1 MPRGRMDRAICI
13 RRFSWYNGEKD
24 GKELVFPMLLMRPF
38 GEEYDKKRWWIGPV
52 LLFCYVLLPY
62 PVMDGLWLAAEW
74 SDRLYGFLAVDSNLD
89 LLFDLYD
96 VALCLAAIWLL
107 RRPLSQ
113 AWAGLRAYPKGRL
126 VVTLLLLPVI
136 DEAMTWAEW
145 LITDWL
151 EGTMGVV
158 SGNQSA
164 IEELAATGTHTWL
177 FVLVTAVAGPILEE
191 LIFRYGIFRPLERR
205 SRFVAYVVTAGL
217 FALMHVW
224 AYAVFDGD
232 WVQLL
237 DGLVYLVGGVVLTA
251 VYDVTGN
258 ITFPILL
265 HIWCNSV
272 ATYYMLLPA

>member
-1 MPRGRMDRAICI
+1 MV
-13 RRFSWYNGEKD
+13 S
-24 GKELVFPMLLMRPF
+24 PMLLMRPF
-38 GEEYDKKRWWIGPV
+38 AEEYDKKRWWIGPV
-52 LLFCYVLLPY
+52 LLICYVLLLY

-74 SDRLYGFLAVDSNLD
+74 SDGLYHFLAVDSNQD
-89 LLFDLYD
+89 LLFNLYD

-107 RRPLSQ
+107 RRPLAQ

-126 VVTLLLLPVI
+126 VVTLVLLPVI
-136 DEAMTWAEW
+136 DEAMTWGEW

-177 FVLVTAVAGPILEE
+177 FILVTAVAGPILEE

-224 AYAVFDGD
+224 AYAVFDGE
-232 WVQLL
+232 WLQLL

-251 VYDVTGN
+251 VYDISGN

-265 HIWCNSV
+265 HIWCNSL
-272 ATYYMLLPA
+272 ATYYMLLPE

>member
-1 MPRGRMDRAICI
+1 M
-13 RRFSWYNGEKD
+13 
-24 GKELVFPMLLMRPF
+24 VFPMLLMRPF
-38 GEEYDKKRWWIGPV
+38 AEEYDKKRWWIGPV
-52 LLFCYVLLPY
+52 LLFCYVLLLY
-62 PVMDGLWLAAEW
+62 PVRDGLWMAAEW
-74 SDRLYGFLAVDSNLD
+74 SDRLYAFLAVDSNWD

-107 RRPLSQ
+107 RRPLAQ
-113 AWAGLRAYPKGRL
+113 ALAGLRAYPRWRL
-126 VVTLLLLPVI
+126 VVTLVLLPVI

-164 IEELAATGTHTWL
+164 IEEQAVGGAHTWL
-177 FVLVTAVAGPILEE
+177 FILVTAVAGPILEE

-205 SRFVAYVVTAGL
+205 SRFAAYVVTAGL

-224 AYAVFDGD
+224 AYAVFDGE
-232 WVQLL
+232 WRQLL

-272 ATYYMLLPA
+272 ATYYMLLPE